1 MAGTNVSLRLFCFLL
16 FVTVAARADSFTTM
30 EVLQPGGT
38 VVALSPDSVSTFTW
52 TFAPN
57 EIAPGSP
64 AYAGFFFPIDP
75 IKAVF
80 NSSLSIDGFGTDVFS
95 ILIDARLCGTSP
107 CIGIAA
113 LVLPRF
119 YGTRS
124 GSVKFEFGGQKSPTY
139 HFMLTEPI
147 PEPGSLFLVG
157 TGLAAVWG
165 VKRRRFRVQR
175 TAPHESH
182 FGA

>member
-1 MAGTNVSLRLFCFLL
+1 MAATNVTLRLFCFLL

-30 EVLQPGGT
+30 EVLQPDGSFLT
-38 VVALSPDSVSTFTW
+38 LSPTSTTALTW

-57 EIAPGSP
+57 ELAPGSS
-64 AYAGFFFPIDP
+64 AFLAFFFPIDA
-75 IKAVF
+75 ISATF
-80 NSSLSIDGFGTDVFS
+80 TSTLSINGFKTDVFS
-95 ILIDARLCGTSP
+95 TLIDATSCGTDP
-107 CIGIAA
+107 CFGIAA

-139 HFMLTEPI
+139 HFILTEPI

-165 VKRRRFRVQR
+165 VKRRR
-175 TAPHESH
+175 
-182 FGA
+182 